1 MTSRS
6 YFGKMNSTLGSVV
19 PLAMFDMNPGTE
31 HVVDQL
37 WEVQEPS
44 AQPQHH
50 HRHRHHNIHFA
61 TADGRYNIK
70 NIFKLDYNSTYML
83 RASLG
88 QKYNDQNW
96 ELGKFDV
103 LFQLPGS
110 YLIFVK
116 FLHYCII

>member
-19 PLAMFDMNPGTE
+19 PLAMFDMNAGAE

-61 TADGRYNIK
+61 TADGRHNIK
-70 NIFKLDYNSTYML
+70 FMKTFS
-83 RASLG
+83 
-88 QKYNDQNW
+88 NW
-96 ELGKFDV
+96 IITA
-103 LFQLPGS
+103 
-110 YLIFVK
+110 LI
-116 FLHYCII
+116 C